1 MDIARSRHTKELIE
15 ISKAKD
21 KDILLQTV
29 NDNLYQWVGYIKG
42 PPDSPFSEGW
52 FKLKYEVGS
61 NYP

>member
-1 MDIARSRHTKELIE
+1 MDIARSRLTKELIE